1 MFDVRC
7 CGGRRLEA
15 VKICIVARPEQHPC
29 VMTDSVSAAPALDR
43 RDWWG
48 RNWKWFVPLIGVT
61 GLAVLTA
68 FVAAI
73 LWMVFSAIK
82 TSDAYKTPLATAKA
96 DARVISALGS
106 PVKEGFFVTGN
117 IHVSGPSGQAS
128 LAIPISGPKG
138 QGTIYVEA
146 TKAVGQWH
154 YSNLIF
160 EVKGTRINLQE
171 APTPQAR

>member
-1 MFDVRC
+1 
-7 CGGRRLEA
+7 
-15 VKICIVARPEQHPC
+15 VAQPQQHPG
-29 VMTDSVSAAPALDR
+29 VMSDSVSAAPALER

-48 RNWKWFVPLIGVT
+48 RNWKWFLPLIGVT
-61 GLAVLTA
+61 GLAMLTA

-73 LWMVFSAIK
+73 LWVVVGTMKS
-82 TSDAYKTPLATAKA
+82 SDAYKTAVATAKA

-117 IHVSGPSGQAS
+117 IHASGPSGEAS

-138 QGTIYVEA
+138 EGTIYVEA

-154 YSNLIF
+154 YSNLVF
-160 EVKGTRINLQE
+160 EVKGTRIDLKE
-171 APTPQAR
+171 APALH